1 MAFIHPRCGTPAEV
15 VDTAHFITLDR
26 TITARGF
33 TCPVCSERA
42 GRPFHFTTEEV
53 VGQDDAPTPRVRAKW
68 GFDSRSAEP
77 EVVADEPPRREALRK
92 PLPVKEQGDQQEG
105 GEN

>member
-1 MAFIHPRCGTPAEV
+1 MAFIHPRCGTPVEV
-15 VDTAHFITLDR
+15 VDTAHCVTPEA

-33 TCPVCSERA
+33 TCPVCSVRE
-42 GRPFHFTTEEV
+42 GRPFHFTTEEL

-77 EVVADEPPRREALRK
+77 EVVADEPPRRDASLN
-92 PLPVKEQGDQQEG
+92 PLPE
-105 GEN
+105 